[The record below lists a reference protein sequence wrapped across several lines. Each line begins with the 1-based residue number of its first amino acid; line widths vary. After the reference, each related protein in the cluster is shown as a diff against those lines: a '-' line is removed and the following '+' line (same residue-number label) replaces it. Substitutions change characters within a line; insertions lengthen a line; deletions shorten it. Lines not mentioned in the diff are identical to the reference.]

1 MALRPRSALFR
12 ETDSSALPLRYVH
25 LLPPIGGRKGKRANE
40 TNSTR
45 FTMDFTRVDIIG
57 LSTSPSSGGAYAL
70 VLGEVE
76 GNRRLP
82 IIIGAFEAQAIALE
96 LEKIQ
101 PPRPMT
107 HDLLRDTF
115 EAVDVEVTEVVIDE
129 LREGTFFAKIRYRHD
144 GEEHQ
149 LDSRP
154 SDAVALAVRVDA
166 PIFVAPMV
174 LDEAGI
180 VAEDESDIS
189 SLAEQ
194 AEETTGTEEDEP
206 SGTELEQMQQ
216 KLEEAVEEEDYERAA
231 ELRDEIQ
238 RLEQE
243 RQQNQN

>member
-1 MALRPRSALFR
+1 
-12 ETDSSALPLRYVH
+12 
-25 LLPPIGGRKGKRANE
+25 
-40 TNSTR
+40 
-45 FTMDFTRVDIIG
+45 MDFTRVDIIG

-115 EAVDVEVTEVVIDE
+115 EELEVEVTEVVIDE

-166 PIFVAPMV
+166 PIYVAPMV

-180 VAEDESDIS
+180 VAEDESGIS
-189 SLAEQ
+189 SITQQ
-194 AEETTGTEEDEP
+194 AEEASSGGVEEEETG
-206 SGTELEQMQQ
+206 GTELERKQ
-216 KLEEAVEEEDYERAA
+216 KQLEKAVEEEDYERAA

-243 RQQNQN
+243 EEQEQEQNKN

>member
-1 MALRPRSALFR
+1 MVGVRGVDFR
-12 ETDSSALPLRYVH
+12 FRVLDTLSE
-25 LLPPIGGRKGKRANE
+25 
-40 TNSTR
+40 
-45 FTMDFTRVDIIG
+45 FTELAMDFTRVDIIG

-115 EAVDVEVTEVVIDE
+115 EAVEVEVTEVVIDE

-194 AEETTGTEEDEP
+194 AEETSVEEEEMG
-206 SGTELEQMQQ
+206 GTELEKKQK
-216 KLEEAVEEEDYERAA
+216 KLEKAIEEENYERAA

-243 RQQNQN
+243 QQQNQN

>member
-1 MALRPRSALFR
+1 MLFS
-12 ETDSSALPLRYVH
+12 EYTVIA
-25 LLPPIGGRKGKRANE
+25 
-40 TNSTR
+40 
-45 FTMDFTRVDIIG
+45 MDFTRVDIIG

-115 EAVDVEVTEVVIDE
+115 QELDVDVTEVVIDE
-129 LREGTFFAKIRYRHD
+129 LREGTFFAKIRYRHNGD
-144 GEEHQ
+144 EHQ

-166 PIFVAPMV
+166 PIYVAPMV

-180 VAEDESDIS
+180 VAEDESGIS
-189 SLAEQ
+189 SITQQ
-194 AEETTGTEEDEP
+194 AEEASAGEPEEEP
-206 SGTELEQMQQ
+206 AGTELERKQQ
-216 KLEEAVEEEDYERAA
+216 QLEKAVEKEDYERAA
-231 ELRDEIQ
+231 ELRDEIEQ
-238 RLEQE
+238 LQQEEEQE
-243 RQQNQN
+243 QNKN

>member
-1 MALRPRSALFR
+1 MVGVWGVDFR
-12 ETDSSALPLRYVH
+12 FRVLDTLSE
-25 LLPPIGGRKGKRANE
+25 
-40 TNSTR
+40 
-45 FTMDFTRVDIIG
+45 FTELAMDFTRVDIIG

-115 EAVDVEVTEVVIDE
+115 EAVEVEVTEVVIDE

-194 AEETTGTEEDEP
+194 AEETSVEEEEMG
-206 SGTELEQMQQ
+206 GTELEKKQK
-216 KLEEAVEEEDYERAA
+216 KLEKAIEEENYERAA

-238 RLEQE
+238 RLEKEQ
-243 RQQNQN
+243 QQNQN